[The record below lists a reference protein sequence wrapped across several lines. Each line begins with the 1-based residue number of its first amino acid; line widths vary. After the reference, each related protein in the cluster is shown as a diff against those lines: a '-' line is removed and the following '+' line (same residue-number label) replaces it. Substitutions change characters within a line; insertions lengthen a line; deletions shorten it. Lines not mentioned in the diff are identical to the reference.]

1 MSTVSTLVRTQASL
15 VADRGGSS
23 VLLLGLTT
31 LLIVSLVVS
40 LTLGNYPLSLQDIA
54 SVLQHSLFSTGEM
67 QPDRYQL
74 VKNILF
80 DIRAPRLIAAALIGA
95 ALSTSGAAFQS
106 MFVNPL
112 VAPGI
117 LGVLPGASFGAA
129 LGMLVCDSWIEVQ
142 FLSFA
147 GGMLAVGFAVFL
159 AKIYKGDR
167 LMMLILG
174 GIISGAFFTSLLSVV
189 KYTADPTDQ
198 LPAIVYWLMGGL
210 SMVDTETV
218 AYTSIPILIGI
229 TCILGMSRY
238 LNALSMGDEE
248 AKSLGINVKV
258 VRTCL
263 IIFATVI
270 SALTVA
276 IGGLIGWV
284 GLVIP
289 HIGRMLVGPNNAI
302 LLPTTALI
310 GATYLV
316 FVDDVSRLLL
326 DVEIP
331 LGIITS
337 LVGIPF
343 FSIIMKNAKQGWK

>member
-1 MSTVSTLVRTQASL
+1 MKRACSRPGEGRRFFSGRGGRSTLL
-15 VADRGGSS
+15 
-23 VLLLGLTT
+23 LLLGAG
-31 LLIVSLVVS
+31 LIASLAIS
-40 LTLGNYPLSLQDIA
+40 LTLGKYPISLKEVWLVFQNTLVPGDPLSDGA
-54 SVLQHSLFSTGEM
+54 EVV
-67 QPDRYQL
+67 RN
-74 VKNILF
+74 VLF
-80 DIRAPRLIAAALIGA
+80 DIRAPRLVAAALIGA
-95 ALSTSGAAFQS
+95 ALSVSGAAFQS

-129 LGMLVCDSWIEVQ
+129 LGLLIADSWFEVQ
-142 FLSFA
+142 LLSFC
-147 GGMLAVGFAVFL
+147 GGLLAVGLALTL
-159 AKIYKGDR
+159 AKLYDGDK
-167 LMMLILG
+167 LLMLILG
-174 GIISGAFFTSLLSVV
+174 GIISGALFTSLLSVV

-210 SMVDTETV
+210 SMADTETV
-218 AYTSIPILIGI
+218 AYTAFPVLVGI
-229 TCILGMSRY
+229 VCILGMSRY

-248 AKSLGINVKV
+248 AKTLGINVKWI
-258 VRTCL
+258 RMSL
-263 IIFATVI
+263 IFFATVV

-289 HIGRMLVGPNNAI
+289 HIGRMLVGPDNSI
-302 LLPTTALI
+302 LLPTTALV
-310 GATYLV
+310 GAIYLV
-316 FVDDVSRLLL
+316 VVDDLSRLLL

-343 FSIIMKNAKQGWK
+343 FSIIMKKTKRGWR

>member
-1 MSTVSTLVRTQASL
+1 MSRLGSFERTREYFLGSLRTRSLLLLSLSL
-15 VADRGGSS
+15 V
-23 VLLLGLTT
+23 LF
-31 LLIVSLVVS
+31 ICLVVS
-40 LTLGNYPLSLQDIA
+40 LTLGKYPISLNEIWT
-54 SVLQHSLFSTGEM
+54 VFQHSLFPGSEGHNDGLTIA
-67 QPDRYQL
+67 RN
-74 VKNILF
+74 VLF

-95 ALSTSGAAFQS
+95 ALSVSGASFQA

-129 LGMLVCDSWIEVQ
+129 LGLLIGHSWFEVQ

-147 GGMLAVGFAVFL
+147 GGILAVCLAMFL
-159 AKIYKGDR
+159 AGMYKGDK

-174 GIISGAFFTSLLSVV
+174 GIISGSLFTSLLSVI
-189 KYTADPTDQ
+189 KYTADPTDE

-210 SMVDTETV
+210 SMVSTKTITCT
-218 AYTSIPILIGI
+218 ALPIIIGI
-229 TCILGMSRY
+229 VCILGMSRY
-238 LNALSMGDEE
+238 LNVLSMGDEE
-248 AKSLGINVKV
+248 AKALGINVKIIRV
-258 VRTCL
+258 SL
-263 IIFATVI
+263 IFFATVV

-289 HIGRMLVGPNNAI
+289 HVGRMLVGPDNSI

-310 GATYLV
+310 GAIYLLLA
-316 FVDDVSRLLL
+316 DDLSRMLL

-343 FSIIMKNAKQGWK
+343 FSIIMKNAKRGWK

>member
-1 MSTVSTLVRTQASL
+1 MKRSRSLSGANRCFFDGWKSQSTLL
-15 VADRGGSS
+15 
-23 VLLLGLTT
+23 LLLGGGLIIT
-31 LLIVSLVVS
+31 LAVS
-40 LTLGNYPLSLQDIA
+40 LTLGKYPISLEEVWLVFQHGLFPGA
-54 SVLQHSLFSTGEM
+54 SRRDELQI
-67 QPDRYQL
+67 
-74 VKNILF
+74 VKNVLF
-80 DIRAPRLIAAALIGA
+80 DIRAPRLAAAALIGA
-95 ALSTSGAAFQS
+95 ALSVSGAAFQS

-129 LGMLVCDSWIEVQ
+129 LGLLIADSWFKVQ
-142 FLSFA
+142 LLSF
-147 GGMLAVGFAVFL
+147 GGGLLAVGL
-159 AKIYKGDR
+159 ALSLARMYTGDK
-167 LMMLILG
+167 LLMLILG
-174 GIISGAFFTSLLSVV
+174 GIISGALFTSLLSVV
-189 KYTADPTDQ
+189 KYAADPTDQ

-218 AYTSIPILIGI
+218 ICTAFPVLTGIL
-229 TCILGMSRY
+229 CILGMSRY

-248 AKSLGINVKV
+248 AKTLGINVKAI
-258 VRTCL
+258 RMCL
-263 IIFATVI
+263 IFFATVV

-289 HIGRMLVGPNNAI
+289 HIARMVVGPNNSI

-310 GATYLV
+310 GAIYLV
-316 FVDDVSRLLL
+316 IVDDLSRLML

-343 FSIIMKNAKQGWK
+343 FSIIMKKAKRGWK